1 MDKNDPPHQPESSLH
16 EIRAARDHAEFL
28 RDQLQS
34 EYDRLVD
41 EQELLGTMQPD
52 TEQREAGLDKM
63 RQAIQ
68 AADHAVAS
76 IDQFLRGMERVDDD
90 LF

>member
-1 MDKNDPPHQPESSLH
+1 MSNPESSLH

-41 EQELLGTMQPD
+41 EEELLEMIQPD
-52 TEQREAGLDKM
+52 AEQREAGLDKM

-68 AADHAVAS
+68 AADHAIAS
-76 IDQFLRGMERVDDD
+76 IDQFLSGMERVKDEPN
-90 LF
+90 